1 VALPIYQKGY
11 LQSEGVLGGCYFF
24 YGIKLRL
31 GFSLNMSVICKKVAI
46 IGAGPSG
53 LAAARHFGAP
63 ESPFECQVFEQA
75 DDLGGSW
82 RLSEY
87 IGTDDI
93 GRKVHSSMY
102 KNLR

>member
-1 VALPIYQKGY
+1 MGEFRK
-11 LQSEGVLGGCYFF
+11 
-24 YGIKLRL
+24 R
-31 GFSLNMSVICKKVAI
+31 VAI

-63 ESPFECQVFEQA
+63 DSPFDLQLFEQG
-75 DDLGGSW
+75 DDLGGTW
-82 RLSEY
+82 RLSEH

-102 KNLR
+102 KGLRYGINYF